1 MAQKGKLYEVG
12 DKLKN
17 VMGKKKTECQ
27 STYETFQNCEKKKP
41 QFTTYSHTAKV
52 CYEKEDMI
60 EGGRR
65 SINRKKSTQKW
76 ILPRGKRAGH
86 EDDKTIH
93 RKKNTITTWRHTVD
107 L

>member
-27 STYETFQNCEKKKP
+27 STYETFQNCEKKEAP
-41 QFTTYSHTAKV
+41 IYHVFSY
-52 CYEKEDMI
+52 C
-60 EGGRR
+60 EG
-65 SINRKKSTQKW
+65 
-76 ILPRGKRAGH
+76 L
-86 EDDKTIH
+86 
-93 RKKNTITTWRHTVD
+93 